1 MGPLQERTI
10 VSRNMGRVEFREN
23 RNLRDNILDVV
34 FGIFDIN
41 DFDRDWFTIPV
52 IDTSV
57 YSSRQHWPQYMGRSD
72 RAFGQD
78 IPFVNSPKASTTW
91 TAKV

>member
-1 MGPLQERTI
+1 
-10 VSRNMGRVEFREN
+10 MGRVEFREN

-41 DFDRDWFTIPV
+41 DFDRDGFATPV

-57 YSSRQHWPQYMGRSD
+57 YASRQH
-72 RAFGQD
+72 
-78 IPFVNSPKASTTW
+78 
-91 TAKV
+91 

>member
-23 RNLRDNILDVV
+23 RDLRDNILDVV

-41 DFDRDWFTIPV
+41 DFDRDGFATPF

-57 YSSRQHWPQYMGRSD
+57 YASRQH
-72 RAFGQD
+72 
-78 IPFVNSPKASTTW
+78 
-91 TAKV
+91 